1 MGGDLN
7 VGSPSQANA
16 IWQWVNRGAHIL
28 KLITPKSPT
37 FRTGSK
43 LDYFISSTD
52 AFINKFCSVN
62 DLGLQHNLIHSTIN
76 FSHRALSTPQ
86 ELIYKWSKADWEA
99 FRTAASLCQTTKIP
113 SDCLL
118 PNSEIDALIE
128 QFSNDLRLAMSEAIP
143 KGLRGRHTQEDLPSE
158 ADFLFKERRRLR
170 QTLKRARGKWAAD
183 ADRIEHLRR
192 EINKATALINKH
204 IRKINSDRID
214 SMITNIN
221 NNVNRFRE
229 LRALSGNFAPR
240 SCLRV
245 KDGQGN
251 EITSPT
257 GKLQELRVFYEG
269 LYSYR
274 EPNCRIKPVIDE
286 LHNQLVAV
294 PSIVTFSQNNPAN
307 RPTIC
312 THKFTNLKVVSAFI
326 KQIPNKTSF
335 GPDLIPNTVLKQLPY
350 SYLQKLT
357 SIFNHCI
364 NNSYFPS
371 KWKLA
376 RIIPILKKSGVL
388 AAKEFRPISMT
399 SNVGKI
405 LEDSIS
411 YIIKSEMKAEA
422 VPWTQFGFRVGHST
436 VDALTVFRGR

>member
-1 MGGDLN
+1 MSSLKLARINPSTLAPVQDTRFQQKHSVAFKKYNCIRDDSGVGTAILIKTRFKFEQIFFPAIVHINLTAIKIKFRNDKEVMAISIYIPCSTPINKLNSELSLLTKYIKDHSFIMGGDLN

-62 DLGLQHNLIHSTIN
+62 DLGLEHNLIHSTIN
-76 FSHRALSTPQ
+76 FSYRALSTPQ

-118 PNSEIDALIE
+118 SNSEIDSLIE
-128 QFSNDLRLAMSEAIP
+128 QFSNDLRFAMSEAIP
-143 KGLRGRHTQEDLPSE
+143 KGLRSRHTHEDLPSE
-158 ADFLFKERRRLR
+158 ADYLFKERRRLR

-192 EINKATALINKH
+192 EISKATALINKH
-204 IRKINSDRID
+204 IKKTNSDRID
-214 SMITNIN
+214 SRITNIN

-251 EITSPT
+251 
-257 GKLQELRVFYEG
+257 
-269 LYSYR
+269 
-274 EPNCRIKPVIDE
+274 
-286 LHNQLVAV
+286 
-294 PSIVTFSQNNPAN
+294 
-307 RPTIC
+307 
-312 THKFTNLKVVSAFI
+312 
-326 KQIPNKTSF
+326 
-335 GPDLIPNTVLKQLPY
+335 
-350 SYLQKLT
+350 
-357 SIFNHCI
+357 
-364 NNSYFPS
+364 
-371 KWKLA
+371 
-376 RIIPILKKSGVL
+376 
-388 AAKEFRPISMT
+388 
-399 SNVGKI
+399 
-405 LEDSIS
+405 
-411 YIIKSEMKAEA
+411 
-422 VPWTQFGFRVGHST
+422 
-436 VDALTVFRGR
+436 